1 MKTLISVARGAL
13 SLLLFISVTLL
24 ISIPLIS
31 LSLLKLVAYRSAYRP
46 ALTRW
51 LDKTASFWIS
61 CNNLHQRWLLPTRI
75 AYEGPEYFSRRQ
87 WFMLVVNHQSWVDI
101 LVLLRL
107 FNREVPY
114 FKFFLK
120 ASLIWIPVLGLA
132 FWALD
137 FPFMRRHTKAQ
148 IARDPS
154 LAGKDLA
161 TTQKQCERY
170 SNKPVTII
178 SYLEGTRFTPAK
190 HRAQSSPYRHL
201 LLPKAGGLAFTLTA
215 MNGRIKTLLDVT
227 IHYPEGRPS
236 FIQYVGGKVGHIN
249 VHARELEVGEDLLG
263 NYSEDAAFRAH
274 FQGWINR
281 IWQEKDE
288 RLESLSHSGQAMP
301 HKKSIH
307 L

>member
-1 MKTLISVARGAL
+1 MWLISVVRGTL
-13 SLLLFISVTLL
+13 SLLLFVIATLL
-24 ISIPLIS
+24 LGLPLIA
-31 LSLLKLVAYRSAYRP
+31 LALFKLALQRSPHRP

-51 LDKTASFWIS
+51 LDKIASAWIS
-61 CNNLHQRWLLPTRI
+61 INNTHQRWLLPTSI
-75 AYEGPEYFSRRQ
+75 AYDGPQHFTRRQ

-101 LVLLRL
+101 LVLMRV
-107 FNREVPY
+107 FNRQLPY

-137 FPFMRRHTKAQ
+137 FPFMRRHSKAQ

-170 SNKPVTII
+170 SEKPVTII

-190 HRAQSSPYRHL
+190 HRAQASPYRHL

-215 MNGRIKTLLDVT
+215 MNGRIASLLDVT

-236 FIQYVGGKVGHIN
+236 FMQYIGGRVGHVT
-249 VHARELEVGEDLLG
+249 VHARELNIAEDLLG
-263 NYSEDAAFRAH
+263 NYTEDPEFRAH
-274 FQGWINR
+274 FQRWINK

-288 RLESLSHSGQAMP
+288 RLEALAHCGPSVIKHE
-301 HKKSIH
+301 K
-307 L
+307 

>member
-1 MKTLISVARGAL
+1 MSFMSAARGVLSVLLFVAMTLAISVPL
-13 SLLLFISVTLL
+13 VSLA
-24 ISIPLIS
+24 
-31 LSLLKLVAYRSAYRP
+31 LLKLAAYRSRYRP
-46 ALTRW
+46 VLTRW
-51 LDKTASFWIS
+51 LDKIASAWIS
-61 CNNLHQRWLLPTRI
+61 GNNVHQRWLLPTCI
-75 AYEGPEYFSRRQ
+75 NFDGLEHFTRRQ

-107 FNREVPY
+107 FNRQLPY

-120 ASLIWIPVLGLA
+120 TSLMWIPVLGLA

-137 FPFMRRHTKAQ
+137 FPFMRRHSKAQ

-170 SNKPVTII
+170 SEKPVTII

-190 HRAQSSPYRHL
+190 HRAQASPYRHL

-215 MNGRIKTLLDVT
+215 MNGRIRTLLDVT

-236 FIQYVGGKVGHIN
+236 FVQYVCGRVGQIN
-249 VHARELEVGEDLLG
+249 VHARELSVGEDLLG
-263 NYSEDAAFRAH
+263 NYTDDLEFRAH
-274 FQGWINR
+274 FQQWINQL
-281 IWQEKDE
+281 WQAKDE
-288 RLESLSHSGQAMP
+288 RLEALSRREPNVIKYEKNG
-301 HKKSIH
+301 

>member
-1 MKTLISVARGAL
+1 MSFISAARGIF
-13 SLLLFISVTLL
+13 SLLLFVLVTLA
-24 ISIPLIS
+24 ISAPLIS
-31 LSLLKLVAYRSAYRP
+31 LSLLKLAAYRSRYRP
-46 ALTRW
+46 LLTRW
-51 LDKTASFWIS
+51 LDKIASAWITA
-61 CNNLHQRWLLPTRI
+61 NNLHQRWLLPTRI
-75 AYEGPEYFSRRQ
+75 VYQGPEHLTRRQ

-120 ASLIWIPVLGLA
+120 TSLMWIPVLGLA

-190 HRAQSSPYRHL
+190 HRAQGSPYRHL
-201 LLPKAGGLAFTLTA
+201 LIPKAGGLAFTLTA

-227 IHYPEGRPS
+227 IHYPGGRPS
-236 FIQYVGGKVGHIN
+236 FVEYICGRVGRIN
-249 VHARELEVGEDLLG
+249 VHARELAVGKDLLG
-263 NYSEDAAFRAH
+263 NYTEDAEFRTH
-274 FQGWINR
+274 FQYWINQV
-281 IWQEKDE
+281 WQEKDE
-288 RLESLSHSGQAMP
+288 RLEALTQRELSHE
-301 HKKSIH
+301 K
-307 L
+307 